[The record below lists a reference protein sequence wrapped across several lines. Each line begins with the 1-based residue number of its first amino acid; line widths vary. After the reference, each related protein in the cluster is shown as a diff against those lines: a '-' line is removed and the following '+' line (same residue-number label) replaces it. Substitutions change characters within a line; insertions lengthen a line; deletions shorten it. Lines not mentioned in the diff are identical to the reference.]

1 MQPKSYYGKSKNLAS
16 NYLIN
21 LKKNKNFPVIILR
34 LYQTFGSNQDLNRLI
49 PFVINS
55 CISKKNSHV
64 LMEISTEI
72 F

>member
-1 MQPKSYYGKSKNLAS
+1 MESQKNLAS